1 MYYEFKAQDA
11 YDFAHHIKIE
21 ARERNGEL
29 TFKKCP
35 YCQSPKDKDTFSINL
50 STGQF
55 KCLRASCG
63 AQGNMLTLSKDF
75 DFSLGTDVDE
85 YYRPKKQFRTLPQI
99 VPESKSE
106 AVKYMESRGIPQEI
120 TERYCLTVQRDK
132 PNILVFPFYDEKG
145 RLQFIKYRKTDF
157 DKEKDKNKEW
167 SEKNCKPILFGMWQ
181 CKNFESLILNEG
193 QIDSLSVA
201 AAGIENAVSV
211 PTGAKGFTWVPY
223 CWDWVNRFR
232 EIVVF
237 GDHENGKITLLE
249 EISMRFKCKIRHI
262 REQDYRDC
270 KDANEILQK
279 YGKDYLRKCVENAV
293 LLPIKQ
299 VIDLAD
305 VQNVDPFAI
314 PKLPTGISEVDRL
327 LYGGLPPGVTII
339 AGSTGEGKSTVA
351 SQILVNALHKKLNC
365 FAYSGELPNYMFKM
379 WLDYQIAGP
388 KKMFEYSANKW
399 GDRYYTLSETNRKLI
414 AEWYRGRCFLY
425 DNSFTSLPGETKD
438 LTKLTE
444 DVIMQY
450 GVKVVLLDNLMT
462 AMSLDAVKGSD
473 KYDKQS
479 AFVNRLAKIA
489 AKHNAWILLVAHK
502 RKDSYSTEVNDSVS
516 GSADITNLASIV
528 LSYERNKDIDPSQR
542 LLKVSK
548 NRVYGKINTKGY
560 ILDYD
565 ERSKRIYGYGDD
577 VNVDFGWDKS
587 NEEETPFD

>member
-1 MYYEFKAQDA
+1 MYEFKQQDA
-11 YDFAHHIKIE
+11 FEFARRRNIE
-21 ARERNGEL
+21 AKPKNGEL
-29 TFKKCP
+29 TFRTCP
-35 YCQSPKDKDTFSINL
+35 YCNSQKDRDTFSINL

-63 AQGNMLTLSKDF
+63 AHGNMITLSKDF

-85 YYRPKKQFRTLPQI
+85 YYRPKKQYRKLPQV
-99 VPESKSE
+99 VPEPKPE

-120 TERYCLTVQRDK
+120 TEQYCLTVQKDH
-132 PNILVFPFYDEKG
+132 PNVLVFPFYDDKG

-181 CKNFESLILNEG
+181 CKNFERLILTEG

-201 AAGIENAVSV
+201 AAGVENAVSV

-223 CWDWVNRFR
+223 CWDWVNKFR

-237 GDHENGKITLLE
+237 GDHEGGKITLLE
-249 EISMRFKCKIRHI
+249 EISMRFKCRIRHI

-279 YGKDYLRKCVENAV
+279 YGKDYLKKCVENAV

-305 VQNVDPFAI
+305 VPNVDPFAI
-314 PKLPTGISEVDRL
+314 PKLPIGISEADRL

-351 SQILVNALHKKLNC
+351 SQILVNALSKKLNC

-388 KKMFEYSANKW
+388 KKMFEYSTKW
-399 GDRYYTLSETNRKLI
+399 GDRYYTLSETNRKII

-425 DNSFTSLPGETKD
+425 DNSFTSAPSETKD

-462 AMSLDAVKGSD
+462 AMSLDAVRGSD
-473 KYDKQS
+473 KYERQS

-489 AKHNAWILLVAHK
+489 AKYNAWILLVAHK
-502 RKDSYSTEVNDSVS
+502 RKDSYSSEVNDSVS

-560 ILDYD
+560 ILNYD
-565 ERSKRIYGYGDD
+565 ERSKRIYGFGDD
-577 VNVDFGWDKS
+577 VNFNFGWDKS

>member
-29 TFKKCP
+29 TFKMCP
-35 YCQSPKDKDTFSINL
+35 YCRSSKDRDTFSINL

-55 KCLRASCG
+55 KCLRSSCG

-99 VPESKSE
+99 VPEPKSE

-120 TERYCLTVQRDK
+120 TELYYLTVQKDK
-132 PNILVFPFYDEKG
+132 PNVLVFPFYDDKG
-145 RLQFIKYRKTDF
+145 RLQFIKYRKMDF

-181 CKNFESLILNEG
+181 CKNFERLILTEG
-193 QIDSLSVA
+193 QVDSLSVA

-249 EISMRFKCKIRHI
+249 EISMRFKCKIRHV

-305 VQNVDPFAI
+305 VQNVDPFSI

-351 SQILVNALHKKLNC
+351 SQILVNALYKKLNC

-388 KKMFEYSANKW
+388 KKMFEYSANRW

-425 DNSFTSLPGETKD
+425 DNSFTSAPSEAKD

-473 KYDKQS
+473 KYERQS
-479 AFVNRLAKIA
+479 TFVNRLAKIA

-502 RKDSYSTEVNDSVS
+502 RKDSYSSEVNDSVS